1 MDAHV
6 RCRQDSSH
14 VRYCY
19 LDIDQLSYKRRAS
32 PYGSVINAARC
43 RRSTGPRLPCLF
55 CALPFLCGVYHFSHT
70 FRNAEDMTIIYHI
83 DT

>member
-32 PYGSVINAARC
+32 PYGSVMPRGG

-55 CALPFLCGVYHFSHT
+55 CGRALCLFCAEFITFLTLSAT
-70 FRNAEDMTIIYHI
+70 LKT
-83 DT
+83 

>member
-32 PYGSVINAARC
+32 PYGSVMPRGVVVALVPDPAC
-43 RRSTGPRLPCLF
+43 RAFSALCLF
-55 CALPFLCGVYHFSHT
+55 CAEFITFLT

>member
-19 LDIDQLSYKRRAS
+19 LDIDQLSHKRRAS
-32 PYGSVINAARC
+32 PYGSIMPRGVVV
-43 RRSTGPRLPCLF
+43 PRLPCLF
-55 CALPFLCGVYHFSHT
+55 CAVPFLCGVLSLFSLSAT
-70 FRNAEDMTIIYHI
+70 LKK
-83 DT
+83 

>member
-32 PYGSVINAARC
+32 PYGSVMPRGVVVVPDPAC
-43 RRSTGPRLPCLF
+43 RAFSALCLF
-55 CALPFLCGVYHFSHT
+55 CAEFYHFSH
-70 FRNAEDMTIIYHI
+70 FPQR
-83 DT
+83 